1 MIIDIEEFKA
11 LIKRKRNEYFISPYD
26 LIYEVF
32 VNFGYHLKEKTYF
45 IEQASEIIEN
55 IRKNSWNIYHPLE
68 KRFTID
74 ILKSL
79 CDENEINKMTPINAI
94 SHFIADFTEHIYILT
109 LSNTQSRRSR
119 AGNEFEAI
127 IELIFMGAEIPMD
140 SQGNIGKNIFIEKEL
155 GKLVDIVSP
164 GVIEYMINK
173 RNTILISAKTT
184 LRERWQEVPEEM
196 MRTGAREMFL
206 VTLDEQISE
215 SVLDNLYQSN
225 INVVTTRNIKNE
237 RYKNNHRVLT
247 FEELLGVCDANKKC
261 WDNYFYNAEEKEL
274 ISDNIK
280 KQILKHENKEFI
292 KKYYQKRLSEID
304 KKYGKNG

>member
-1 MIIDIEEFKA
+1 
-11 LIKRKRNEYFISPYD
+11 
-26 LIYEVF
+26 
-32 VNFGYHLKEKTYF
+32 
-45 IEQASEIIEN
+45 
-55 IRKNSWNIYHPLE
+55 
-68 KRFTID
+68 
-74 ILKSL
+74 
-79 CDENEINKMTPINAI
+79 
-94 SHFIADFTEHIYILT
+94 
-109 LSNTQSRRSR
+109 
-119 AGNEFEAI
+119 
-127 IELIFMGAEIPMD
+127 
-140 SQGNIGKNIFIEKEL
+140 
-155 GKLVDIVSP
+155 
-164 GVIEYMINK
+164 MINK

-247 FEELLGVCDANKKC
+247 FEELLGVYDANKKC
-261 WDNYFYNAEEKEL
+261 WDNYFHNAEEKEL
-274 ISDNIK
+274 ISNNIK